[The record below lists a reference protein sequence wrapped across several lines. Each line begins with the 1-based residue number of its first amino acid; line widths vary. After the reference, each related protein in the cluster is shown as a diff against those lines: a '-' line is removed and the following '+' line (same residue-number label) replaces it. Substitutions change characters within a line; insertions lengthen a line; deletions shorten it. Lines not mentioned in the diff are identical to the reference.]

1 MYTPYT
7 IVLSIYS
14 ILIIYKYESFINNL
28 LKTILYSFLID
39 NTILFSNKFV
49 YIEFLEVYSITE
61 VVASEL
67 ELYIQ
72 LFQMFFHFQY

>member
-49 YIEFLEVYSITE
+49 YIEFLEVSFNLVYSITE

-67 ELYIQ
+67 ELYIP
-72 LFQMFFHFQY
+72 